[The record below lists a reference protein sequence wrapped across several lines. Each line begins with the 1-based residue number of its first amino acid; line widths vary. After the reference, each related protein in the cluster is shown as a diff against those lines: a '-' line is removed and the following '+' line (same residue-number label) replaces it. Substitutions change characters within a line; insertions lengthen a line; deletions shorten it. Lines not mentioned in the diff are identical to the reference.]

1 VPGFRLIVN
10 RTQRVNG
17 GLHYHCH
24 LMARRHNTWALCG
37 VMVLHEEEMDRMR
50 LICEAA
56 CIEVKDVVSAET
68 AETAE
73 GK

>member
-1 VPGFRLIVN
+1 MPGFRVIVN

-17 GLHYHCH
+17 GMHYHCH
-24 LMARRHNTWALCG
+24 LMARRYNTWALCG

-50 LICEAA
+50 LICEATS
-56 CIEVKDVVSAET
+56 IEIKNAISPEATEIP
-68 AETAE
+68 